1 MARSDWDVDLVHFW
15 TLDEIVT
22 HLSEPDSLVKYPFL
36 PFADY
41 SIGCYVW
48 ALPIGPNGD
57 VRDSVCT
64 YGPPLHPCTAS
75 FSAFI
80 TSYLR
85 GEDLSPKEIEHP
97 PRLHWKAQ

>member
-1 MARSDWDVDLVHFW
+1 MQLHAFERRFELRLPIPFREYLGLASGMARSDTDPDLVHFW

-22 HLSEPDSLVKYPFL
+22 HLSEPDSRAKYPFL

-41 SIGCYVW
+41 SIECYVW

-64 YGPPLHPCTAS
+64 
-75 FSAFI
+75 
-80 TSYLR
+80 
-85 GEDLSPKEIEHP
+85 
-97 PRLHWKAQ
+97 